1 MKLYKLTVYQSFRL
15 SAVPLPKWVEFSR
28 GDLFILVQC
37 GKDCNKFLSG
47 AGIVSIGHFETFSLV
62 YV

>member
-1 MKLYKLTVYQSFRL
+1 MKLYKLMGYQSFRL
-15 SAVPLPKWVEFSR
+15 SAMTRPKWVEFKR

-37 GKDCNKFLSG
+37 GKGCNKFLSG